1 MAIAL
6 QNTRVFQAERDRRRE
21 AEAMRQTSLV
31 LGAYLDRDQ
40 VLDQLLQQIE
50 TVIPYDS
57 ANVMQIEGGI
67 ARITHQRGYERKGTA
82 EATAALRLE
91 VDKVPNLRWMFTER
105 RPHIVSDTWTNPDWV
120 RFEPTDW
127 IRSWAGAPIV
137 VRNEVVALISIDS
150 QTPEFYN
157 EEDAAILV
165 AFAAHAAMAFENAML
180 YTELQTTYE
189 EQKRTQARL
198 IQSAK
203 LAAVGELAAG
213 VAHEINNPLTS
224 VLGFSELLLRN
235 TDLDEATRAD
245 LTIIVE
251 EARRARDIVRGLLEF
266 SRQSEPSFD
275 EVDVN

>member
-1 MAIAL
+1 
-6 QNTRVFQAERDRRRE
+6 
-21 AEAMRQTSLV
+21 
-31 LGAYLDRDQ
+31 
-40 VLDQLLQQIE
+40 
-50 TVIPYDS
+50 
-57 ANVMQIEGGI
+57 
-67 ARITHQRGYERKGTA
+67 
-82 EATAALRLE
+82 
-91 VDKVPNLRWMFTER
+91 MFTER